1 MKGETI
7 MAETR
12 IRPDP
17 EAPPGVP
24 RWVKIFGIVLLVL
37 VLVFVVLH
45 LTGNGLGNLHGAF
58 QAVKFSA

>member
-1 MKGETI
+1 

-12 IRPDP
+12 TRPDP

-24 RWVKIFGIVLLVL
+24 RWVKVFGIVLLIL
-37 VLVFVVLH
+37 ILVFVVLH

-58 QAVKFSA
+58 RAVEFNI

>member
-1 MKGETI
+1 MKGETA
-7 MAETR
+7 MAETHT
-12 IRPDP
+12 RPDP

-37 VLVFVVLH
+37 VFVVLH

-58 QAVKFSA
+58 RAVEFSV